1 MPTIHQQ
8 YTVALN
14 YLYTNL
20 PMYQRIGA
28 PAFKKGLDNTLALC
42 AHLGNPQQKF
52 PSIHIAGTNGK
63 GTVTHL
69 VGAMLQAQ
77 GLKVGYYTSPHYKD
91 FRERIKINGIYIPKK
106 NIIDF
111 VENNKPIFEAI
122 QPSFFEMTVALA
134 FHYFAQEEVDIAIV
148 EVGLG
153 GRLDSTNIITPLLSV
168 ITNISFDHVNMLG
181 DTLPLIAAEKAGII
195 KPNIPV
201 VIGERAEAT
210 ESIFIEKAKI
220 EDAAITFANDFFVVK
235 ETGFDLNH
243 SFYNLYKDK
252 NIRYKDL
259 KANLHGTY
267 QLKNTATALQAI
279 SIFNELKHFPEVT
292 ETHIR
297 HAFANLKSMTNFIGR
312 WHIAQEKPLIVMD
325 GGHNEAGIKE
335 VVLQINSLKINQLH
349 IVIGTVNDKDVSKM
363 LALLP
368 KNAIYYF
375 CKAAIERGL
384 DAKILMEK
392 ANQLGLKGRTY
403 STVKNAFRAAKKHA
417 NPDDMI
423 FVGGSIFVVGEII

>member
-1 MPTIHQQ
+1 MTTIHQQ
-8 YTVALN
+8 YTAALD

-28 PAFKKGLDNTLALC
+28 PAFKKGLGNTLALC
-42 AHLGNPQQKF
+42 AHVGNPQQKF

-69 VGAMLQAQ
+69 LGAMLQAQ

-106 NIIDF
+106 NIVDF
-111 VENNKPIFEAI
+111 VEKNKPIFEEL

-134 FHYFAQEEVDIAIV
+134 FHHFAEEKVDIAVV

-201 VIGERAEAT
+201 VIGERDEAT
-210 ESIFIEKAKI
+210 ETVFIEKATI
-220 EDAAITFANDFFVVK
+220 EAAEITFASDFFDVK
-235 ETGFDLNH
+235 ETSFDLNH
-243 SFYNLYKDK
+243 SVYDLYKDK
-252 NIRYKDL
+252 NILYKDL

-279 SIFNELKHFPEVT
+279 TIFNQLKHFPEVT

-297 HAFANLKSMTNFIGR
+297 HAFSNLKSMTKFIGR
-312 WHIAQEKPLIVMD
+312 WHIANEKPLIVMD
-325 GGHNEAGIKE
+325 GGHNEAGLKE

-368 KNAIYYF
+368 KTAIYYF
-375 CKAAIERGL
+375 CKADIPRGL
-384 DAKILMEK
+384 AANILMETA
-392 ANQLGLKGRTY
+392 ANVGLKGRTY
-403 STVKNAFRAAKKHA
+403 SSVKNAFRAAKKHA
-417 NPDDMI
+417 SPDDMI
-423 FVGGSIFVVGEII
+423 FVGGSIFVVGEVI